1 MVSALRE
8 WRSVVLGT
16 KSQGAALQGVQVWSR
31 MFRTTVEG
39 QAIGIETWLYGS
51 RLS

>member
-1 MVSALRE
+1 MVWALRE
-8 WRSVVLGT
+8 LRSAVLGS
-16 KSQGAALQGVQVWSR
+16 KCQRAALQGVRVWSR

-39 QAIGIETWLYGS
+39 QAIGIETWLYGL